1 MLTSRVWRAAFGV
14 ALLGVS
20 SCAELAQVTEGE
32 CGNGVV
38 EPGEDCDQPADV
50 SENGTCGQKNEPGAC
65 RYTCLV
71 DDDCPGDGD
80 WRCGLD
86 EICRRVP
93 DTRTWSDWLPVAT
106 TYARD
111 LLVADLDGDG
121 VDDIVSVA
129 PPTIDVIYA
138 DASRAVTPGDTL
150 FAQGPH
156 PTLGQLTW
164 SDDYGPSIVVEV
176 SRGLG
181 VFTGEYDRTLSAT
194 PYASLNVGNAGLT
207 IAPFLA
213 FKKDQPGV
221 PLSATGFFAFNKL
234 GMIVLDAGATAP
246 TPKIFPTGLE
256 PRGKGVVRHFATAR
270 PCEQVALGFRD
281 NAGGSDS
288 VKVWSP
294 CDLDGATKIEPIAD
308 VTFAAAGARLCDEC
322 QPLHSLDLNGDNR
335 PDLLLVTDKLGLFV
349 AYAAAGPGG
358 GFSSSPSGSPVDG
371 VALPYPFP
379 IDPETTKAKVP
390 YRFAPLAIADVNGD
404 CALDFV
410 DASGIYVSFGLG
422 KATCVSVATPTG
434 YHVTVGDGPK
444 DAFTEAAIA
453 DVNGDGRL
461 DVIAAS
467 SRATGV
473 SVFLG
478 TGTELWNPWS
488 LVTAAPTKGLAV
500 GDLDGD
506 LLSDIMYAE
515 LGSPGEDSVALDA
528 LYVSFGATSGGPTTP
543 ALVGEI
549 AGVRQVLPTYE
560 QAISADLT
568 NDVFVS
574 AEQVDPASMKLGTNI
589 FLFPGSSSR
598 QIDAPY
604 FLIEREQTKQVV
616 DVPIRSVIGR
626 FSGRVVD
633 GVPLGD
639 VAVFAKP
646 RSDCTNTDCDARLWL
661 VPTTEHAQITAVNPL
676 DTTTSTDKPLATV
689 LPSEIAAAS
698 DVLLGNLGPRADAAP
713 DELVVLA
720 ATSDAAYVA
729 TATVVDGAL
738 ASNGEPSLLPGFD
751 LSDGVSLAA
760 RLVSADTDGDGLLD
774 LVLASPTSGLAVIS
788 RDPGAPHG
796 LAVSSARRLDYA
808 WFKPCTGSEDPGPQV
823 GSKER
828 PSIGVAAL
836 RPDLDGSQALVV
848 VVPQGA
854 YLVRDD
860 GAALTAECLDGI
872 DGGGAVAVG
881 DFDGDGIEDIAISE
895 PAGLTIYYGDSV
907 APGGDVIAE
916 EGAR

>member
-1 MLTSRVWRAAFGV
+1 MLARWVWRAAFGV

-20 SCAELAQVTEGE
+20 SCAELAPVTEGE
-32 CGNGVV
+32 CGNRVV
-38 EPGEDCDQPADV
+38 EPGEDCDQPAEV
-50 SENGTCGQKNEPGAC
+50 TENGTCGQKDEPGAC
-65 RYTCLV
+65 RYTCVVDRDCPRDTDGDDV
-71 DDDCPGDGD
+71 DDVD

-86 EICRRVP
+86 GICRRVP
-93 DTRTWSDWLPVAT
+93 DERTWSDWLPVAAS
-106 TYARD
+106 YARD

-150 FAQGPH
+150 FAQGLH
-156 PTLGQLTW
+156 PALGQLTW

-194 PYASLNVGNAGLT
+194 PYASLSVGNAGLT
-207 IAPFLA
+207 IAPYLA

-234 GMIVLDAGATAP
+234 GMIVLDADATAP
-246 TPKIFPTGLE
+246 TTKSFPPGID
-256 PRGKGVVRHFATAR
+256 PRGKGVVRHFDTAR
-270 PCEQVALGFRD
+270 PCEQIALGFRD
-281 NAGGSDS
+281 NTKPSDS
-288 VKVWSP
+288 VKVWAP
-294 CDLDGATKIEPIAD
+294 CDLSGATEVEPIAA
-308 VTFAAAGARLCDEC
+308 VTFAAAGARLCDDC
-322 QPLHSLDLNGDNR
+322 QPLHSLDLNGDER
-335 PDLLLVTDKLGLFV
+335 PDLLLVSDALGLFV

-358 GFSSSPSGSPVDG
+358 GFSSSPSGSPADG
-371 VALPYPFP
+371 VAQPYPFP
-379 IDPETTKAKVP
+379 IDPETTKAKPP

-410 DASGIYVSFGLG
+410 DASGIYVSYGLG
-422 KATCVSVATPTG
+422 KATCVSVATPKG

-453 DVNGDGRL
+453 DVNGDGNL

-500 GDLDGD
+500 GDFDGD

-515 LGSPGEDSVALDA
+515 LGAPGEDSVALDP
-528 LYVSFGATSGGPTTP
+528 LYVSFGATSGGPTMP
-543 ALVGEI
+543 ALIGEI
-549 AGVRQVLPTYE
+549 AGVREMMPTYE
-560 QAISADLT
+560 QAISADLI

-574 AEQVDPASMKLGTNI
+574 AEQMDPVTTKLGTSI
-589 FLFPGSSSR
+589 FLFPGSSRR

-604 FLIEREQTKQVV
+604 FLLERDTSTQGV
-616 DVPIRSVIGR
+616 DIPIRSVIGR
-626 FSGRVVD
+626 FSGRVGD
-633 GVPLGD
+633 VPLGD
-639 VAVFAKP
+639 IAVFAKP
-646 RSDCTNTDCDARLWL
+646 RFGCAICDARLWL
-661 VPTTEHAQITAVNPL
+661 VPTTEHAGITAV
-676 DTTTSTDKPLATV
+676 DPLALAPSPDEPKATA
-689 LPSEIAAAS
+689 LPPELAAAS
-698 DVLLGNLGPRADAAP
+698 DVLLGNLGPRANGNP
-713 DELVVLA
+713 DELVVVA
-720 ATSDAAYVA
+720 ATSGGTYLA
-729 TATVVDGAL
+729 TATAVDLAF
-738 ASNGEPSLLPGFD
+738 ASNGDPSSLPNFD
-751 LSDGVSLAA
+751 LSDGVSVVA
-760 RLVSADTDGDGLLD
+760 RLVSADTNGDGLLD

-796 LAVSSARRLDYA
+796 LAVSSARGLEYA
-808 WFKPCTGSEDPGPQV
+808 SFKACAGE
-823 GSKER
+823 SKER

-836 RPDLDGSQALVV
+836 RPDLQGHQALVV
-848 VVPQGA
+848 VLPQGA

-860 GAALTAECLDGI
+860 GKELTAVCLKGI
-872 DGGGAVAVG
+872 AGGGAVAVG

-895 PAGLTIYYGDSV
+895 PAGLTIYYGKSV

-916 EGAR
+916 EGAQ